1 MKLKDLLSRFE
12 NNGIV
17 LIVNKLSYN
26 GTVKDEEVIWNH
38 EDAQGGETTY

>member
-17 LIVNKLSYN
+17 LIINKLSNNVSDN
-26 GTVKDEEVIWNH
+26 GTVKDEEVI
-38 EDAQGGETTY
+38 